1 MKLNKKLQNIANE
14 SLEIY
19 HNEEFLTELLNMVE
33 TPVIIEKPFKLNK
46 AVVSGVALGLV
57 LVVAVPIII
66 RTATGLNQTE
76 VPQSNSAQTSNST
89 QYTPSPTPTDSAET
103 SISTSTSNNIQNG
116 EASPWLKMSV
126 KSDDYTFDIDD
137 VTLTLFYG
145 STVLDPEFE
154 RENGLDVPYF
164 DIYFKNNE
172 GNEIL
177 YKHVEENLISFKYNS
192 KTIIE
197 MLDRN
202 NGKIVG
208 IKYDYSEQ
216 ITIPKE
222 IFTKNEGTVSVTI
235 NGYIVK
241 SDVYAMLNELV
252 FDYVVVDNQ
261 VTLALRKYSWIH
273 DAIE

>member
-19 HNEEFLTELLNMVE
+19 NNEEFLTELLNMVK

-57 LVVAVPIII
+57 LVVAVPVII
-66 RTATGLNQTE
+66 RAATGLNQTE
-76 VPQSNSAQTSNST
+76 VPKSTSAQTSNST
-89 QYTPSPTPTDSAET
+89 QYAPSPAPTDSDT
-103 SISTSTSNNIQNG
+103 SFSTSTSNNIQNG
-116 EASPWLKMSV
+116 EASPWLYMSV
-126 KSDDYTFDIDD
+126 KSDDYTFNLND

-145 STVLDPEFE
+145 TPILDPEFE
-154 RENGLDVPYF
+154 KENGLDVPNF

-192 KTIIE
+192 EIIIE
-197 MLDRN
+197 KIDRN
-202 NGKIVG
+202 NLKIVG
-208 IKYDYSEQ
+208 VKYDHSEE
-216 ITIPKE
+216 IRIPKE
-222 IFTKNEGTVSVTI
+222 IFTKNEGTVSVAI
-235 NGYIVK
+235 NGYLVK
-241 SDVYAMLNELV
+241 SNVYVMLNELV
-252 FDYVVVDNQ
+252 FDYIVVDNQ